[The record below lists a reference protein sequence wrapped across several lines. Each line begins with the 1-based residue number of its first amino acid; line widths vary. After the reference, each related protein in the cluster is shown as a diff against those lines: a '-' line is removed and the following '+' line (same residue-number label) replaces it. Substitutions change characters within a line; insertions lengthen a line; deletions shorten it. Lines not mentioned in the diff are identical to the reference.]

1 MMQRI
6 REVIA
11 SHGELGVDV
20 NALSEDEDL
29 YKLGLTSFATV
40 QVMLGLEEAFDIEM
54 PEHLL
59 NRTTFSSLRQIQSAL
74 AQVVPA

>member
-1 MMQRI
+1 MMARI

-11 SHGELGVDV
+11 SHGELGIDV
-20 NALSEDEDL
+20 NSVADDEDL

-40 QVMLGLEEAFDIEM
+40 QVMLGLEEAFDVEM

-59 NRTTFSSLRQIQSAL
+59 NRATFSSLSQIQSAL
-74 AQVVPA
+74 AQVVTA